1 MKDTIQKELAQ
12 IEQTQNVRILLAV
25 ESGSRAW
32 GFASPDSDYDVRFI
46 YVRPKDAYL
55 RLQKHRDVIELP
67 INDALDI
74 NGWDLTKTL
83 RLLHKSN
90 PTLFE
95 WGASPIVYLETDF
108 AARFKSVMGRYFS
121 SKRGLY
127 HYIHMAAGNY
137 REYIKGDMI
146 KAKKYFYVLRP
157 VLACRW
163 ILDKGSPPPMLFSE
177 LMGAGLHR
185 N

>member
-46 YVRPKDAYL
+46 YVHPKDAYL

-95 WGASPIVYLETDF
+95 WGASPIVYLGQHRT
-108 AARFKSVMGRYFS
+108 
-121 SKRGLY
+121 
-127 HYIHMAAGNY
+127 
-137 REYIKGDMI
+137 
-146 KAKKYFYVLRP
+146 KK
-157 VLACRW
+157 
-163 ILDKGSPPPMLFSE
+163 
-177 LMGAGLHR
+177 
-185 N
+185 

>member
-108 AARFKSVMGRYFS
+108 GHGLNLLWGDIFLRREGCITISIWRPATTANT
-121 SKRGLY
+121 SKA
-127 HYIHMAAGNY
+127 I
-137 REYIKGDMI
+137 
-146 KAKKYFYVLRP
+146 
-157 VLACRW
+157 
-163 ILDKGSPPPMLFSE
+163 
-177 LMGAGLHR
+177 
-185 N
+185 

>member
-95 WGASPIVYLETDF
+95 WGASPIVYLGQHRTIAEASAVESPIRQETIGFPAHFF
-108 AARFKSVMGRYFS
+108 ARAHNFKPPGR
-121 SKRGLY
+121 
-127 HYIHMAAGNY
+127 
-137 REYIKGDMI
+137 
-146 KAKKYFYVLRP
+146 
-157 VLACRW
+157 ACQPEA
-163 ILDKGSPPPMLFSE
+163 DSPM
-177 LMGAGLHR
+177 R
-185 N
+185 T